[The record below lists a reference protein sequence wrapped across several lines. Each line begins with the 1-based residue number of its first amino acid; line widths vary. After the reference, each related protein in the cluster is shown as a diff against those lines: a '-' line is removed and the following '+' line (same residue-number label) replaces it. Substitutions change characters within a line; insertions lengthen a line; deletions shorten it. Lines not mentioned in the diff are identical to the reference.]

1 MIAEDMTT
9 QALRKEVSELTRRLT
24 RLTGILV
31 MAPGY
36 MLGGRSSQYT
46 GRYEPQPLGGIRVYL
61 QAA

>member
-1 MIAEDMTT
+1 MTAEDMTT
-9 QALRKEVSELTRRLT
+9 QALRKQVSELELRLT

-31 MAPGY
+31 MASGY

-61 QAA
+61 RFA

>member
-1 MIAEDMTT
+1 MTL
-9 QALRKEVSELTRRLT
+9 QVLEKEVSELKLRFT

-46 GRYEPQPLGGIRVYL
+46 GRYEPQPLGGIWVYL
-61 QAA
+61 GFA